1 MSHWLY
7 EPAAAAV
14 AGMSIPVWFARNP
27 SAVAMAF
34 RTPAQ
39 KVALPFESCQSVTVQ
54 GVGHSVD
61 GGRYGVVTAFGPLL

>member
-1 MSHWLY
+1 
-7 EPAAAAV
+7 
-14 AGMSIPVWFARNP
+14 
-27 SAVAMAF
+27 MAF